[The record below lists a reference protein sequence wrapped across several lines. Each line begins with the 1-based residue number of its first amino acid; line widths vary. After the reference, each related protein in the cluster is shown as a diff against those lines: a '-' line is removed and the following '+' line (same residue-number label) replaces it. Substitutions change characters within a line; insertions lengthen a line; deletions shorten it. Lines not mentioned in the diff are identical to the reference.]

1 LRVMAWAVL
10 RGKCEARKL
19 TLRGRVAVRS
29 TMKDVLVGFTFLL
42 MVMAPVILAMDIF
55 EWKRY

>member
-1 LRVMAWAVL
+1 
-10 RGKCEARKL
+10 
-19 TLRGRVAVRS
+19 
-29 TMKDVLVGFTFLL
+29 MKDVLVGFTFLL